1 VETFEPFSLLHA
13 AAVLAIVLA
22 TVAAIRAARQNR
34 RARGAFGAEHAIGIA
49 FIATWLAV
57 HGWWLLPPRLDP
69 VKTLPLQMCHWAAL
83 ASGFYLATR
92 ARWLA
97 VLLYFWGLG
106 LCTQALI
113 TPALEEGPATH
124 VFWYF
129 WLSHGMIVGAATYAL
144 AVHGFRPTWRDW
156 RFASLAGGVYAAVAI
171 AVNLAIGA
179 NYGFLGPS
187 KPNLPTIVDAL
198 GPWPQRL
205 PIIFATVVGAMA
217 LLMLPWTLV
226 RPARAR

>member
-22 TVAAIRAARQNR
+22 TVAAIRAARRDGDRQASSATER
-34 RARGAFGAEHAIGIA
+34 AIGIA
-49 FIATWLAV
+49 FVVTWLAV

-83 ASGFYLATR
+83 GAGFYLATR

-113 TPALEEGPATH
+113 TPTLEEGPATH

-129 WLSHGMIVGAATYAL
+129 WLSHGMIVGGAAYAL
-144 AVHGFRPTWRDW
+144 AVHGFRPDWRDW
-156 RFASLAGGVYAAVAI
+156 RFASLAAAVYAAVAI

-187 KPNLPTIVDAL
+187 KPNLPTVVDVL
-198 GPWPQRL
+198 GPWPLRL
-205 PIIFATVVGAMA
+205 PVIFVVVAGVMA
-217 LLMLPWTLV
+217 LLMLPWAFG